1 MIYIV
6 KNDGTK
12 LNIGTIDINNNNLI
26 ISLQDY
32 KNYIQELQEYNSLIL
47 QNIYQCRIN
56 NLDEFIIN
64 CYDIESLLIGK
75 GNWRRC
81 TAYFIIQK
89 SDNGLRFITYLDDTI
104 MHDED
109 SFGTDIEM
117 ITPDLLKQMF
127 KEYLQKFIDNNN
139 NNNDLCELVK
149 INMKNFDKL
158 YGI

>member
-89 SDNGLRFITYLDDTI
+89 SDNGLRFITYL
-104 MHDED
+104 
-109 SFGTDIEM
+109 
-117 ITPDLLKQMF
+117 K
-127 KEYLQKFIDNNN
+127 
-139 NNNDLCELVK
+139 
-149 INMKNFDKL
+149 
-158 YGI
+158 